1 MNDYF
6 VETSIK
12 RIKEANQNNKLVI
25 FVGAGVSANSGIPTW
40 GELIKEMA
48 KDLGEFDDEHS
59 PDLYLKIPQYFYN
72 ERGEKEYFE
81 KLNDVFVSKKYKP
94 NPIHEEIYKLA
105 PTHIITTNYDT
116 LLEEAAIQYG
126 YFYHT
131 VRSDLDLPYDNLN
144 KTIIKM
150 HGDFINRNIV
160 LKEDDYLN
168 YSSNFTLI
176 ENYLKSLIATN
187 TVLFVGYS
195 INDPNFNLIF
205 QWVKSILKN
214 HFQPAYLIESS
225 KNYSRMEH
233 SYYKNRGINIIYYDE
248 IKDLPQNM
256 IFKSSNWRGNQ
267 LYDVLKY
274 FNDFDDSKS
283 LGELEYLYDKL
294 NCFEKLNFIM
304 PDQIVKNLKLKSV
317 GYDLNGNRT
326 LISKEDNNA
335 LVKVFSNSEEY
346 QKNDLFK
353 KICAIFNKANIK
365 GVSSKDNKIIFSIND
380 NDYLSNMLNEIIASD
395 SLFATNN
402 IGNPNSLL
410 MNQDYFSMLKQ
421 AYTYYESGNFIE
433 AYNYYKSIS
442 LKSFSDKEYLI
453 YYLSEFNRKHTGNMA
468 IHSFQ
473 ASDKIKIEVE
483 ELDLEDIYSKL
494 PFRERKSLEFVKEI
508 QNFNL
513 IYKVQNKLRKEVDV
527 LKTTKRNIENGGFSI
542 NSSLDKNFTII
553 TNIWLFIK
561 SNYLCLDKYLEVQSL
576 YKSFVEGL
584 VASYCTK
591 SETNPKSL
599 FGDIKVNKIDELDT
613 FVVYIMITK
622 LKTEDI
628 ESIFNE
634 YNLKQIN
641 IELEAMDYITKTL
654 DSVMNNILENK
665 ATSQIKTYFNNLL
678 IILSRVNLDSIQL
691 NLIANKLLPII
702 NEKMGVQEFKYLNR
716 FIVSIANR
724 DLISQETVVKYI
736 TKYLKLYQ
744 QNKSVCEFDNAG
756 LYSNLTTVYKPGS
769 EYLIDTSITSIYLE
783 FINRKLQENEKDSL
797 YELLGEI
804 ILPIIKGIVD
814 NQKNKVLDIV
824 KELLK
829 IIEHKDTINQNELL
843 FYYKVLILKLNPPNK
858 KINTKILEDTV
869 SKIKDRKDGIRVYPD
884 PVERNLN
891 ILADLYRKGGIEKKE
906 IEIYSDRFKGFS
918 EYFDLIFGNKDLNI
932 TDIELFSYLTDV
944 EIEKIM
950 DLGEIKLQVYEQFD
964 KILFE
969 NQSRVTIEI
978 FDKLYTKKFS

>member
-48 KDLGEFDDEHS
+48 KDLGEFDVEHS

-176 ENYLKSLIATN
+176 ESYLKSLIATN
-187 TVLFVGYS
+187 TVLFIGYS

-225 KNYSRMEH
+225 KSYSRMEH

-248 IKDLPQNM
+248 IKDLPRNM
-256 IFKSSNWRGNQ
+256 IFKNSNWRGNQ

-274 FNDFDDSKS
+274 FNDFDKSKS
-283 LGELEYLYDKL
+283 LGELDYLYDKL

-326 LISKEDNNA
+326 LTSKEDNNA

-365 GVSSKDNKIIFSIND
+365 GVSSKDKKIIFSIND

-410 MNQDYFSMLKQ
+410 INQDYFSMLKQ
-421 AYTYYESGNFIE
+421 AYTYYESDNFIE

-442 LKSFSDKEYLI
+442 LKSFRDKEYLI
-453 YYLSEFNRKHTGNMA
+453 YYLSEFNRKHTGHMA

-473 ASDKIKIEVE
+473 ASEKIKIEVE

-494 PFRERKSLEFVKEI
+494 PYREKKSLEFIKEI

-527 LKTTKRNIENGGFSI
+527 LKTTKRNIDNGGFSI
-542 NSSLDKNFTII
+542 NSSLDKNFTIM

-591 SETNPKSL
+591 SEINPKSL
-599 FGDIKVNKIDELDT
+599 FGDIKVNKIDELNT

-654 DSVMNNILENK
+654 DSVLNNILENK
-665 ATSQIKTYFNNLL
+665 ATSKIKTYFNNLL
-678 IILSRVNLDSIQL
+678 IILSKVNLDSIQL

-702 NEKMGVQEFKYLNR
+702 NEKMRVQEFKYINR

-744 QNKSVCEFDNAG
+744 QNKSVCKFDNAG

-783 FINRKLQENEKDSL
+783 FINRKIQENEKDLL

-814 NQKNKVLDIV
+814 NQKTKILDIV
-824 KELLK
+824 KDLLK
-829 IIEHKDTINQNELL
+829 IIEHKDTINHNEML
-843 FYYKVLILKLNPPNK
+843 FYYKVVILKLNPPNK

-869 SKIKDRKDGIRVYPD
+869 SKIKDQKSGIRVYPD

-906 IEIYSDRFKGFS
+906 IEIYSERFKGFS
-918 EYFDLIFGNKDLNI
+918 EYFDLIFGNKNLNI

-944 EIEKIM
+944 EIEEIM
-950 DLGEIKLQVYEQFD
+950 DLGEVKLQVYEQFD

-969 NQSRVTIEI
+969 NQSRVTMEI
-978 FDKLYTKKFS
+978 FDKLYMKKFS